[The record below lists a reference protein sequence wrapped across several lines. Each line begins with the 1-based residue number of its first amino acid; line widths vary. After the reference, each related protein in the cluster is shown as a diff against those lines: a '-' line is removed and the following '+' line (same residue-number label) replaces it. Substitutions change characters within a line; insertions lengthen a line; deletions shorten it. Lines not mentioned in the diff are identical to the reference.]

1 MDDITIAQKAT
12 MKPVRDIAATLKI
25 DDDYIENYGNYKAK
39 INLKALRD
47 KEPKGHLILV
57 SALTPTFAGEGKTTV
72 TIGLAQGLAKIGKK
86 TAIALREPSL
96 GPVMGVKGGATGGGY
111 SQVLPMEDIN
121 LHFTGDIH
129 AVTTAHNLIAAV
141 VDNTLHHRS
150 LPLDPRRIVWPRVMD
165 MNDRALRR
173 MIVGLGGPAS
183 SFPREGGFDITA
195 ASEIMATLCMAESY
209 SDLKYRIGR
218 ILIGY
223 DYDRNPITVNDLKIT
238 GAIAALLKDAMKPNL
253 VQSIEGVPAFI
264 HGGPFANIAQGTNT
278 VIATKMALSY
288 ADYAVTEA
296 GFGLDLGGEKFF
308 DIKCRYA
315 GLKPEALVL
324 VATIRAL
331 KMHGGV
337 PKDKLK
343 EPNPQAVARGLAN
356 LEKHIENAVKFGMH
370 PIIALNRFASDT
382 EDEIIAMQLCDVA
395 KKYGG
400 IHVTD
405 VWGKGGDGATEL
417 AHAVVDSIKKKQS
430 KIAFLYDLN
439 DSVEAKIEKIAK
451 EIYGAG
457 RVLFSKAA
465 RADIQQIK
473 KHGYDKLAICMA
485 KTQYSLSD
493 NPKLLGRPEGFE
505 MDVEHVLVNAGPGF
519 LVVISGDIMRMP
531 GLPEIP
537 SAERI
542 DIDDDG
548 VISGLF

>member
-1 MDDITIAQKAT
+1 MDDITIARSIKIRPISEIAQK
-12 MKPVRDIAATLKI
+12 IGISEEL
-25 DDDYIENYGNYKAK
+25 IEHYGNYKAK
-39 INLKALRD
+39 VSLKALEG
-47 KEPKGHLILV
+47 KQPSGNLILV

-72 TIGLAQGLAKIGKK
+72 TIGLAQGLAKIGKR

-121 LHFTGDIH
+121 LHFTGDLH

-141 VDNTLHHRS
+141 IDNTLHHRS
-150 LPLDPRRIVWPRVMD
+150 LPLDPRRVVWPRVMD

-173 MIVGLGGPAS
+173 MIIGLGGPAS
-183 SFPREGGFDITA
+183 SFPRESGFDITA
-195 ASEIMATLCMAESY
+195 ASEVMATLCLSESY
-209 SDLKYRIGR
+209 ADLKKRIGR

-223 DYDRNPITVNDLKIT
+223 DYDRNPVTVNDLKIA
-238 GAIAALLKDAMKPNL
+238 GAVAALLKDAMKPNL

-264 HGGPFANIAQGTNT
+264 HGGPFANIAQGTNS
-278 VIATKMALSY
+278 VLATKMALSY

-315 GLKPEALVL
+315 GLQPKALVL

-337 PKDKLK
+337 AKDKLS
-343 EPNPQAVARGLAN
+343 EPNPQAVAKGLVN

-370 PIIALNRFASDT
+370 PIIAVNRFEHDT
-382 EDEIIAMQLCDVA
+382 DDEIVA
-395 KKYGG
+395 VKHCCVAQKYG
-400 IHVTD
+400 IYVAE
-405 VWGKGGDGATEL
+405 VWKKGGEGAIEL
-417 AHAVVDSIKKKQS
+417 AQAVVESIDKKQS
-430 KIAFLYDLN
+430 SIKFLYELN
-439 DSVEAKIEKIAK
+439 DPVEAKIEKIAS
-451 EIYGAG
+451 EIYGSG
-457 RVLFSKAA
+457 RVLFTKSA
-465 RADIQQIK
+465 RNDIRQIVK
-473 KHGYDKLAICMA
+473 NGYDNLAVCMA

-493 NPKLLGRPEGFE
+493 DPKLLGRPSGFE
-505 MDVEHVLVNAGPGF
+505 MEISDVMVNAGPGF

-531 GLPEIP
+531 GLPEMP
-537 SAERI
+537 AAEKI

-548 VISGLF
+548 NIFGLF